1 MNSPYTKSIFK
12 SFLGFALLGLCLYI
26 FIALIS
32 YSSSDPGFSSFSSN
46 AEILNMG
53 GPFGA
58 WISDMLFVLFGIAAY
73 LILALLA
80 SISVESIF
88 FTSKYSSKAKSYF
101 RFLGSVATI
110 LCACSLFEFYLDG
123 SNFPELSAGGYIG
136 NLIFISLSSIFGQI
150 GSLIFLILFLIPSF
164 ALAFNFSWTKRY
176 F

>member
-32 YSSSDPGFSSFSSN
+32 YSPSDPGFSSFSSN
-46 AEILNMG
+46 AETLNMG

-73 LILALLA
+73 LILAFLA

-88 FTSKYSSKAKSYF
+88 FTSKFSSKAKSYF
-101 RFLGSVATI
+101 RFFTA
-110 LCACSLFEFYLDG
+110 
-123 SNFPELSAGGYIG
+123 
-136 NLIFISLSSIFGQI
+136 
-150 GSLIFLILFLIPSF
+150 
-164 ALAFNFSWTKRY
+164 
-176 F
+176 